1 MQLARSCEELVDNT
15 VQNKFADNLEGDKIF
30 RPNLGGV
37 ENVEFKVMLV
47 RLRNSLNA
55 EFPLGG
61 TAVLDG
67 LVEILAMEVGILS
80 ANFQSLIPHKTS
92 ASTRVKALTP
102 KPCMMRYERGIPR
115 SGITHMTMW
124 ADSG

>member
-15 VQNKFADNLEGDKIF
+15 VQNKFADNLKGDKIF

-47 RLRNSLNA
+47 RLRNSLNG

-67 LVEILAMEVGILS
+67 LVEILAMEVYS
-80 ANFQSLIPHKTS
+80 CHKEM
-92 ASTRVKALTP
+92 STQR
-102 KPCMMRYERGIPR
+102 I
-115 SGITHMTMW
+115 
-124 ADSG
+124 